1 MYLEDW
7 TGGQARI
14 FCAGSLRRQRGGEG
28 AGVVGSTGGQADYQ
42 RNHFSPSR
50 LRKNYVGARDRRAE
64 RDGPNE
70 VGPNLSTSRLSL
82 LASRVTLHGRWG
94 TFSASC
100 YLKSSFLCLD
110 NAVHVRHCGQH

>member
-28 AGVVGSTGGQADYQ
+28 AGGVGSIGGQADDQ

-50 LRKNYVGARDRRAE
+50 LRKNYVGPRDRRPSETGQTRWDPICPRRAF
-64 RDGPNE
+64 
-70 VGPNLSTSRLSL
+70 LALH
-82 LASRVTLHGRWG
+82 ASRSMDAGGLFQHPATLNPAFCVLTTGY
-94 TFSASC
+94 T
-100 YLKSSFLCLD
+100 
-110 NAVHVRHCGQH
+110 

>member
-7 TGGQARI
+7 IGVQARI
-14 FCAGSLRRQRGGEG
+14 FCAGSLRRHRRGEG
-28 AGVVGSTGGQADYQ
+28 TGGVGSSGGQADDQ
-42 RNHFSPSR
+42 RNHFSPSG

-70 VGPNLSTSRLSL
+70 VGPNMSTSPLSR
-82 LASRVTLHGRWG
+82 ASRVTLHGRWG

-100 YLKSSFLCLD
+100 SLKFQLFVS
-110 NAVHVRHCGQH
+110 

>member
-7 TGGQARI
+7 RGVQARI
-14 FCAGSLRRQRGGEG
+14 FWPGSLRRQRGGEG
-28 AGVVGSTGGQADYQ
+28 AGGDGSTGGQADDQ

-70 VGPNLSTSRLSL
+70 VGPNLSTSRLSR
-82 LASRVTLHGRWG
+82 ASRVTLHGRWG

-100 YLKSSFLCLD
+100 YLKFQLFVS
-110 NAVHVRHCGQH
+110 